1 MRPHRK
7 RGLMAMAD
15 DDAVRIEKLEGEI
28 ARLRQ
33 LVAEYAAEATQLRQ
47 NDQARVR
54 QNIAIKAVRLTSEE
68 TDYALSMGGKPPR
81 LPRRKSA

>member
-1 MRPHRK
+1 
-7 RGLMAMAD
+7 MAMAD
-15 DDAVRIEKLEGEI
+15 DDTARIERLEGEI

-33 LVAEYAAEATQLRQ
+33 LVAEYAAEAAQLWQ

-54 QNIAIKAVRLTSEE
+54 QNIASKAARLTSEE
-68 TDYALSMGGKPPR
+68 ADYALSMGRKVPR